1 MTFLFKMPAKIAIG
15 CIILFAVACR
25 RTIPKVN
32 VPLELKKAMLTYLQ
46 RQPNY
51 DSTRV
56 HFEVRDVYYYADT
69 NFYRCEFKVHMVV
82 PSSHVDTTGMMDGT
96 VSKDFKTVHRTD

>member
-1 MTFLFKMPAKIAIG
+1 ILFKTTVKIAIG
-15 CIILFAVACR
+15 CIFLFAIGCR

-32 VPLELKKAMLTYLQ
+32 VPLELKKAMLSYLKK
-46 RQPNY
+46 QPNY

-56 HFEVRDVYYYADT
+56 RFEVRDVYYYADT
-69 NFYRCEFKVHMVV
+69 NLYRCEFKVHMVV
-82 PSSHVDTTGMMDGT
+82 PSRNVDTTGMMDGT